1 MEAAGM
7 TEIRVSMLQ
16 SVERGRRTEVEA
28 VHGFIVRRA
37 ADHGVPVPTQ
47 MLVYGLLKAMDRTFS

>member
-1 MEAAGM
+1 M
-7 TEIRVSMLQ
+7 
-16 SVERGRRTEVEA
+16 EA